1 MVVTKRVVDLMV
13 GVPLLIL
20 FAPLIAVLALMVW
33 LVSGGP
39 VFFKQ
44 ERIGY
49 GGRSLFMWKL
59 RTMCLDADQKLAELL
74 AKSPEAKAE
83 WKAHCKL
90 RHDPRVLPFLGN
102 FLRRTRLDELPQ
114 LWNVVKGDMSLV
126 GPRPLPTYHLK
137 EFSTSF
143 CVLRHSVMPGLT
155 GLWQVR
161 IRVCDGNF
169 HDMEE
174 MDTLYIQKW
183 TLWMD
188 FCLLVQT
195 IPAVIFKGKG
205 N

>member
-1 MVVTKRVVDLMV
+1 MIVAKRVVDLLV
-13 GVPLLIL
+13 GIPLLIV
-20 FAPLIAVLALMVW
+20 FSPLIAVLALLVW
-33 LVSGGP
+33 LFSGGP

-49 GGRSLFMWKL
+49 GGRSMFMWKL
-59 RTMCLDADQKLAELL
+59 RTMYLDADRRLAQLL
-74 AKSPEAKAE
+74 ENCPEAKAE
-83 WKAHCKL
+83 WQARFKL
-90 RHDPRVLPFLGN
+90 RHDPRVIPFLGT

-126 GPRPLPTYHLK
+126 GPRPLPTYHLNA
-137 EFSTSF
+137 FPTSF
-143 CVLRHSVMPGLT
+143 CELRHSVMPGLT

-161 IRVCDGNF
+161 IRVCDGSF
-169 HDMEE
+169 RDMEE

-195 IPAVIFKGKG
+195 IPAVILKRKG